1 MRAGKRM
8 TQHVLRPLFDA
19 GGLHC
24 SSSHLLEVG
33 WGNRTG
39 SARVRLKPCQKII
52 RNLSEPFLPRFRC
65 ARIDADRALMKV
77 KIFPPKF
84 VNLLR
89 PQTREGAD
97 RQDWKVFWRCHGE
110 KSAEL
115 FNRESRHMVAD
126 HRRFINKLNHV
137 CGRVAPAEGKRP
149 HRAQN
154 GTDRKSTRLN
164 SSHRTIS
171 YAVFCLKKKKK

>member
-1 MRAGKRM
+1 
-8 TQHVLRPLFDA
+8 
-19 GGLHC
+19 
-24 SSSHLLEVG
+24 
-33 WGNRTG
+33 
-39 SARVRLKPCQKII
+39 
-52 RNLSEPFLPRFRC
+52 
-65 ARIDADRALMKV
+65 MKV

-154 GTDRKSTRLN
+154 GTKIILRLWSNFKRLN
-164 SSHRTIS
+164 PVIDIGTRNLCNNAISHYAPKSRQPRLKIADVNLAFALRATVRDELICHFVDTRAASS
-171 YAVFCLKKKKK
+171 